1 MDGLTSGMFLMKPV
15 LKLSRG
21 FPNACSCYFYNLK
34 EKSIGKAALS
44 FDKFAYQ
51 IGCSDE
57 FLNRNELDDI
67 QASPMK
73 FHGLFLK
80 NLT

>member
-1 MDGLTSGMFLMKPV
+1 MKPV
-15 LKLSRG
+15 LTLSRG
-21 FPNACSCYFYNLK
+21 FPNACSRFFYTLWKNRLAK
-34 EKSIGKAALS
+34 RALS
-44 FDKFAYQ
+44 FDKFAYL
-51 IGCSDE
+51 IGCSNE

>member
-1 MDGLTSGMFLMKPV
+1 MKPV

-21 FPNACSCYFYNLK
+21 FLNACSCYFYNLT

-44 FDKFAYQ
+44 FDKFAYL
-51 IGCSDE
+51 IECSNE
-57 FLNRNELDDI
+57 FLIRKVLCDI

-73 FHGLFLK
+73 FHGLFLAS
-80 NLT
+80 LT